1 MKYTVVIT
9 ETLQRKIEVEA
20 ESEREA
26 IGEVEERWNGNEIVL
41 IADDFTGV
49 EFSVAEDTE

>member
-26 IGEVEERWNGNEIVL
+26 IGEVEERWYGSEIVL
-41 IADDFTGV
+41 IADDFTRV